1 MSYQVLARKYRPK
14 NFETLVGQEHV
25 VRALTHALAS
35 GRLHHAYLFT
45 GTRGVGKTTL
55 SRILAKSLN
64 CIGPDGNGGITPTP
78 CGVCEACTAID
89 AGRFVDY
96 IEMDA
101 ASNRGVD
108 EMAQMLEQ
116 AVYAPSNARFKVYM
130 IDEVHMLTNHAFNSM
145 LKTLEEPP
153 EHVKFILATTDP
165 QKIPVTVLSR
175 CLQFNLK
182 QMPPGHI
189 ISHLENILGQ
199 EGITFEQP
207 ALRLL
212 AAGAHGSMR
221 DALSLTDQ
229 AIAYAAGEVT
239 LDAVQGMLGALDQ
252 SYLIRLLDALAAQD
266 GADLLAVADEM
277 ATRSLSYNGALQ
289 DLGTLLHRIA
299 LAQTVPAALPQD
311 LPEYADVVRLAA
323 AFDAEEVQLYYQIAV
338 HGRNELGLAPDEY
351 AGFSMTLLRML
362 AFRPGVGGAEGQ
374 PAAAPAL
381 SRPAAVAAARAAA
394 AAPPARAAAHVQASH
409 ASVTPPAVMAGAAAV
424 MARGEMPVRAPAAS
438 HGTAGA
444 STGASGLAASA
455 SSSTHGNTAGG
466 MAPSA
471 TTPPKPMTLAEAS
484 AQAQGRAP
492 TAPDAMPG
500 AAPVPT
506 SPATSSPTSPATSTA
521 TSAPTSTA
529 TSSPQF
535 AAAPQSPASQDAAS
549 ATLATLAA
557 QVEAAHSAH
566 LEPVPAAALAAHAVA
581 QAAPAVSA
589 APAASISPARAAL
602 NAALEAAR
610 AASKPGARAYGGG
623 PSASAAAAAT
633 ATSANQSPGA
643 EPATSPS
650 RAAAAGHAAA
660 PSQPQSPNASH
671 GAPSGSGTA
680 SAAKSAA
687 TSSATSAAASA
698 STFAP
703 TSSAASPM
711 ASAQSAAPSRTAP
724 WEDMP
729 PAASMGGDAHAAV
742 LEAPVRQVAP
752 QAQPARQA
760 TPVAAPQRAPA
771 AQPAQQQ
778 ADDED
783 DLPPWVTEFSDD
795 SAIAQSMPAQQD
807 YAPAAHSPSQPSSH
821 GQPARAAYGQ
831 PAGAAQAQPHSA
843 NQGQPH
849 NASNGGA
856 QQQAPAQQGYADD
869 AQAFVAPA
877 RAAPGPAK
885 APYAYVITPVPELDW
900 DGNWPA
906 VAAAL
911 PLRGV
916 AQQLAMQAELISCG
930 IDGNAAVFKVRVPIE
945 TWRTPG
951 NVEKLTLALT
961 ERFGRAVRVD
971 TELGAVW
978 YTASAEAQA
987 HRAACQRAAEDTVA
1001 NDPFVNS
1008 MIREFDA
1015 WVVPGSIVPPP
1026 AASASA
1032 PS

>member
-1 MSYQVLARKYRPK
+1 MSYQVLARKYRPR

-25 VRALTHALAS
+25 VRALTHALHS

-64 CIGPDGNGGITPTP
+64 CIGPDGNGGITATP

-108 EMAQMLEQ
+108 EMAQLLEQ

-189 ISHLENILGQ
+189 IGHLENILGQ

-277 ATRSLSYNGALQ
+277 AARSLSYNGALQ

-299 LAQTVPAALPQD
+299 LAQTVPAALPDD
-311 LPEYADVVRLAA
+311 LPEYADIVRLAA

-362 AFRPGVGGAEGQ
+362 AFRPGIGGAEGQ
-374 PAAAPAL
+374 APAAPAV
-381 SRPAAVAAARAAA
+381 SRQAAMASARAAAGAGAAPARAAANIQANHASVVPPSVIAGAAAMARNDAAA
-394 AAPPARAAAHVQASH
+394 AAPRTAAAAAPAPAPQAAAPAPRVASPAPAPASQATTPAPQAAAPAPAPQAAAPASGAPISTARAAI
-409 ASVTPPAVMAGAAAV
+409 T
-424 MARGEMPVRAPAAS
+424 
-438 HGTAGA
+438 
-444 STGASGLAASA
+444 
-455 SSSTHGNTAGG
+455 
-466 MAPSA
+466 
-471 TTPPKPMTLAEAS
+471 
-484 AQAQGRAP
+484 
-492 TAPDAMPG
+492 
-500 AAPVPT
+500 
-506 SPATSSPTSPATSTA
+506 
-521 TSAPTSTA
+521 
-529 TSSPQF
+529 
-535 AAAPQSPASQDAAS
+535 
-549 ATLATLAA
+549 
-557 QVEAAHSAH
+557 
-566 LEPVPAAALAAHAVA
+566 
-581 QAAPAVSA
+581 
-589 APAASISPARAAL
+589 
-602 NAALEAAR
+602 AALEAAR
-610 AASKPGARAYGGG
+610 AASRPGARSSAPA
-623 PSASAAAAAT
+623 PSAPAA
-633 ATSANQSPGA
+633 SG
-643 EPATSPS
+643 
-650 RAAAAGHAAA
+650 AA
-660 PSQPQSPNASH
+660 PA
-671 GAPSGSGTA
+671 APV
-680 SAAKSAA
+680 AA
-687 TSSATSAAASA
+687 
-698 STFAP
+698 P
-703 TSSAASPM
+703 P
-711 ASAQSAAPSRTAP
+711 SAAPQAPAASYTPPAALSRPAP

-729 PAASMGGDAHAAV
+729 PAADGGAAV
-742 LEAPVRQVAP
+742 LEAPVRVAPPVVAPQQVAP
-752 QAQPARQA
+752 APQARQ
-760 TPVAAPQRAPA
+760 
-771 AQPAQQQ
+771 Q
-778 ADDED
+778 AVED
-783 DLPPWVTEFSDD
+783 DVPSWVTEFSDD
-795 SAIAQSMPAQQD
+795 SAVAAPASSHP
-807 YAPAAHSPSQPSSH
+807 YAPAPSA
-821 GQPARAAYGQ
+821 GQPED
-831 PAGAAQAQPHSA
+831 PHA
-843 NQGQPH
+843 I
-849 NASNGGA
+849 AM
-856 QQQAPAQQGYADD
+856 
-869 AQAFVAPA
+869 PA
-877 RAAPGPAK
+877 RAAPAPAK
-885 APYAYVITPVPELDW
+885 APYAYVVTPVPELNW

-911 PLRGV
+911 PLRGT
-916 AQQLAMQAELISCG
+916 AQQLAMQAEMVSCTFE
-930 IDGNAAVFKVRVPIE
+930 GNAAVFTLRVPIE

-951 NVEKLTLALT
+951 NLEKLTTALT
-961 ERFGRAVRVD
+961 ERFGRTVRVD
-971 TELGAVW
+971 SELGAVW
-978 YTASAEAQA
+978 YTGSAEAQA
-987 HRAACQRAAEDTVA
+987 YRDACQRAAEDIVA

-1008 MIREFDA
+1008 MIRELDA
-1015 WVVPGSIVPPP
+1015 WVVPGTVVPPQFS
-1026 AASASA
+1026 AAAA
-1032 PS
+1032 G